1 GAVLQ
6 HLTLGVHHA
15 HGVGGDLVDDHYL
28 TINQADLD
36 LHVDQGQALVT
47 QVGLDDA
54 AHTAGQLLSLGEVG
68 RAEQTDGDHGVIVDQ
83 RVTALIVLD
92 SDLDQIVE
100 PGLGIADVLL
110 VAADEAAPGP
120 GAADELQATLAIDI
134 LAKRL
139 GTTHFHGALRQINLH
154 HVGGDV
160 GGMQARK
167 EVVGHRQGLAPL
179 AFYLAD
185 HGIGARV

>member
-1 GAVLQ
+1 TYIDRGSAGSVSRRLPPTPGRAGITQPGTQLADQLVIDGAVLQ

-110 VAADEAAPGP
+110 VAADEA
-120 GAADELQATLAIDI
+120 
-134 LAKRL
+134 
-139 GTTHFHGALRQINLH
+139 
-154 HVGGDV
+154 
-160 GGMQARK
+160 
-167 EVVGHRQGLAPL
+167 
-179 AFYLAD
+179 
-185 HGIGARV
+185 